1 MWLVTVAA
9 GLTALALPGTK
20 HAHLGWTIC
29 LAAFAAGWGGV
40 SLVLGLRRATMSIVL
55 RALVTALMMPVV
67 ALALWSTG
75 GADSFLQPVL
85 LFTALFLAY
94 FFPPFLVWPLVALFV
109 GAYATPLL
117 YDDSAASDQYLAR
130 VLVFAVAV
138 AGETVAMRM
147 LKRRLLRAEERQRNL
162 AERDPL
168 TGVHNRRSFDV
179 ALDAAAGQDG
189 TALLL
194 FDFDNFKLI
203 NDVYGHPVGDAV
215 LRAVAAA
222 GADVIRETDVL
233 ARIGGDEFALVAPGA
248 GHAGA
253 VRLVDALDD
262 AIQTAATPEHVGA
275 VRATFGW
282 AVVPDDAADAE
293 TLLLRAD
300 ERLLARKRQAA
311 VAMR

>member
-1 MWLVTVAA
+1 
-9 GLTALALPGTK
+9 
-20 HAHLGWTIC
+20 
-29 LAAFAAGWGGV
+29 
-40 SLVLGLRRATMSIVL
+40 VLGLRRATMSIVL

-109 GAYATPLL
+109 GAYATPLT
-117 YDDSAASDQYLAR
+117 YDDSAAGDQYLAR

-147 LKRRLLRAEERQRNL
+147 LKRRLLRAEERQRSL

-179 ALDAAAGQDG
+179 ALDAAAGQEG

-194 FDFDNFKLI
+194 FDFNNFKLI

-248 GHAGA
+248 GRAGA

-262 AIQTAATPEHVGA
+262 AIQTAATPENVGA